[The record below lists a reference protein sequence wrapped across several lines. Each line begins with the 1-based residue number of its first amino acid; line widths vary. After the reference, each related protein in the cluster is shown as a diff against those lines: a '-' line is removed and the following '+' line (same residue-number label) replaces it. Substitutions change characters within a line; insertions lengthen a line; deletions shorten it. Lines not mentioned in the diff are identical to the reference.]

1 MIICHVP
8 IKLFKGQLTLV
19 HFFHLKF
26 RYSEKATKF
35 EEIFHLTYDVT
46 EYKWKIFFKFLP
58 FSEFPLNKL
67 DKNCQIFVVLHLN
80 FVPLPMKYFFMR
92 LTDLYLKIS
101 ATAL

>member
-35 EEIFHLTYDVT
+35 EEIFHLTYDGT
-46 EYKWKIFFKFLP
+46 EYKWKIFF
-58 FSEFPLNKL
+58 
-67 DKNCQIFVVLHLN
+67 QIFALLRISVEQIGQKLSNICSFASKLCSTSN
-80 FVPLPMKYFFMR
+80 EIFFHE
-92 LTDLYLKIS
+92 IN
-101 ATAL
+101 